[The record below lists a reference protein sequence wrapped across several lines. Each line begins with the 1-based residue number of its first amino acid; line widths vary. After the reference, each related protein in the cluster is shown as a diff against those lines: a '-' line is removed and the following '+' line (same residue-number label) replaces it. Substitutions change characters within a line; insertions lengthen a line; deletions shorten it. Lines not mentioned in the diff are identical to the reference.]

1 MHKTIQ
7 DAPSSHEM
15 GRHQLMTNPAH
26 QQAAKSWGPPPSC
39 LCNSYRYTQW
49 QTLQMINKTAQN
61 IKLKI
66 LWQYFCGS
74 TISSLP
80 VFMKTRYQTAPSL
93 PEIRLSWLCPE
104 LQGAQKALLPA
115 TATAEW
121 EGKAVPEEE
130 AGTRR
135 QQGTHPHSYAQAG
148 CASSSGMGVPYPAR
162 DSGSLLNYL
171 WRQHTFTNFFIY
183 FHINAHV
190 GI

>member
-15 GRHQLMTNPAH
+15 GRHQLMTNPAPTGC
-26 QQAAKSWGPPPSC
+26 QVLRASPF
-39 LCNSYRYTQW
+39 NSYRYTQW
-49 QTLQMINKTAQN
+49 QTSQMINKTAQN

-66 LWQYFCGS
+66 LWKYFCGS

-80 VFMKTRYQTAPSL
+80 VFMKTRCQTAPSL
-93 PEIRLSWLCPE
+93 PERRLSRLCPE
-104 LQGAQKALLPA
+104 LQGARKALLPA

-121 EGKAVPEEE
+121 EGKAVPEEG

-135 QQGTHPHSYAQAG
+135 QQGTHPYGYVRAR
-148 CASSSGMGVPYPAR
+148 CASSSGVGVPYPAR

-171 WRQHTFTNFFIY
+171 WR
-183 FHINAHV
+183 
-190 GI
+190 